1 MAMDQLF
8 DGKFLRT
15 IQQLT
20 LSAHFSIDG
29 STAGNRKSRSKGS
42 SVEFSDYREY
52 IPGDDF
58 RRIDWNAYGRFE
70 KLFVKLFM
78 EEREAPVN
86 IFLDVSKSMDWGEP
100 NKSIASRR
108 LAVALA
114 YISLANF
121 DRVSMVCI
129 DNGIQKMCRNIRGK
143 NLFHRITDILENIQ
157 YTGRSSILKSIESF
171 RMQMGSGI
179 TVIISDFFSREN
191 LYDIIKYLAYNK
203 QSIYICHILS
213 PQEIRPDI
221 NESVRLVDSET
232 METVEVTVT
241 PSLLNS
247 YSKVLDSFKSEI
259 ERTCIKWG
267 AYYLSFSSDM
277 DVSEMVKEVAE
288 H

>member
-1 MAMDQLF
+1 MSELF
-8 DGKFLRT
+8 DGKFLQT
-15 IQQLT
+15 IQQLM
-20 LSAHFSIDG
+20 LNAHFSIDG

-86 IFLDVSKSMDWGEP
+86 IFLDVSKSMDWGKP

-108 LAVALA
+108 LAAALA

-129 DNGIQKMCRNIRGK
+129 NDGIQNMCRNVRGK
-143 NLFHRITDILENIQ
+143 NLFHRITDVLENVS
-157 YTGRSSILKSIESF
+157 YTGRSSIQRSIESYC
-171 RMQMGSGI
+171 MQMERGI
-179 TVIISDFFSREN
+179 TIIISDFFSQDN
-191 LYDIIKYLAYNK
+191 LHDIIKYLAYNK

-213 PQEIRPDI
+213 PQEIRPEI

-232 METVEVTVT
+232 METVEITVT

-247 YSKVLDSFKSEI
+247 YSKVLESFKNQM

-267 AYYLSFSSDM
+267 AYYFSFSSDM
-277 DVSEMVKEVAE
+277 DVAEMVKEVAK